1 MIFLIFGGFRAV
13 GFGSVSGLVV
23 EYVSRSANTSRDRS
37 ANNTTSN
44 NIKIEEEAPI
54 TAISV

>member
-37 ANNTTSN
+37 ADNTTN
-44 NIKIEEEAPI
+44 NNVKIEEEA
-54 TAISV
+54 SVTTTSI